1 MKIIILGAGYVGTEL
16 ATYLAN
22 SGHAVTLVDTPSA
35 ELDRIALRID
45 LRVVQGNPSSP
56 VVLRNAGAENTELLV
71 AATADDEV
79 NITACSIGAFLF
91 HIPRRIARI
100 RSSDYLQEADEIFG
114 DHGIPIDHVICPEH
128 IATDDITRLIDLPG
142 ASAVSVFFY
151 GMLTVVSAK
160 CQLNGKLIGHA
171 YSEFESYEN
180 KAALLSVFRN
190 GKYLDGFRREFIAP
204 DDEVFFC
211 CQTERALS
219 QLSALKPLHGGGRE
233 IAIAGGTHVADAL
246 AVRLSE
252 RFRVKLIEPSP
263 DRALRI
269 SDRLYGSEVEIYN
282 ADPTSLEFMNEEQ
295 LQRSDIFIAASP
307 SDESNIMASM
317 LMHRLHNVRTMA
329 IIRGEG
335 YNRLAENTASEIDT
349 VVTPNEATVSAL
361 LSNIRQEGVENMRL
375 FRRGQSEAV
384 ELVIEGSHFSSRVI
398 GRKSAELSLPSGT
411 NMGLVLRN
419 ERVIR
424 PDDNF
429 KFQEGDHA
437 LFFLNDQKQVRKLIR
452 YFRPRAFWIPKW

>member
-204 DDEVFFC
+204 DD
-211 CQTERALS
+211 
-219 QLSALKPLHGGGRE
+219 
-233 IAIAGGTHVADAL
+233 
-246 AVRLSE
+246 
-252 RFRVKLIEPSP
+252 
-263 DRALRI
+263 
-269 SDRLYGSEVEIYN
+269 DRLYGSEVEIYN

-398 GRKSAELSLPSGT
+398 GRKPAELSLPSGT